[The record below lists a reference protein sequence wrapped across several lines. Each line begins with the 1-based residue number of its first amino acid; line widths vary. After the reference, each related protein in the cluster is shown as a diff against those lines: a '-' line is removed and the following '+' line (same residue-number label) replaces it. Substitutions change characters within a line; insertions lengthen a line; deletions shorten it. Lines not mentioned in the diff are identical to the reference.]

1 MKISY
6 NFFNT
11 LIEAKSAS
19 IKRSRPEADNQKLH
33 YVKYYDLFSQGMAPE
48 YGVCYHDLKKE
59 IKILGKLF

>member
-19 IKRSRPEADNQKLH
+19 IKKSRPEADNQKLH
-33 YVKYYDLFSQGMAPE
+33 YVKYYDGQQKQKFYYYFIFFRGNGPRIWCMLP
-48 YGVCYHDLKKE
+48 
-59 IKILGKLF
+59 

>member
-19 IKRSRPEADNQKLH
+19 IKKSRPEADNQKLH
-33 YVKYYDLFSQGMAPE
+33 YVKYYDGQQKQKF
-48 YGVCYHDLKKE
+48 YY
-59 IKILGKLF
+59 